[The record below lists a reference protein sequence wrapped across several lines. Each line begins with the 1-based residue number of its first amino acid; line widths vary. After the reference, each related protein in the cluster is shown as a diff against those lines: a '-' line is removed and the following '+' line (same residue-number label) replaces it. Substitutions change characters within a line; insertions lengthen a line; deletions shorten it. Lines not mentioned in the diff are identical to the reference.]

1 MDAGQMV
8 EKTFG
13 AVVERL
19 TADGIKTP
27 VVACAND
34 IGLLVFVCP
43 VNACQLAVERVFGRN
58 IFT

>member
-1 MDAGQMV
+1 MDTGQV
-8 EKTFG
+8 VQKTFG
-13 AVVERL
+13 AVEKRFF
-19 TADGIKTP
+19 ADGIKTP